1 MSKYEYSCF
10 KRLDIFG
17 APPLFTIRGKSTF
30 QTLIGSCLS
39 LICIFL
45 MTIYVLVF
53 LNQMI
58 NHKSPDLRSTIY
70 YDEIPQEIQLKKN
83 NFSFVFGLQTKEF
96 VNYIDES
103 VYKVQAY
110 QTKIKIN
117 KNGFYNI
124 TKENLKIITCK
135 DNIFQII
142 PENFKQLPLNNLYC
156 IDNDIILKGE
166 YMKEEWNYI
175 RLNFSK
181 CENSTENKCKSEEEI
196 NKLLS
201 GGYIGIFIP
210 DYSFEPTKYFA
221 PYNPYIKNVY
231 KAFSIKYFEDIFFYF
246 KSVQIITDSGYFF
259 EDKKIIK
266 FATYDYIQND
276 IDFRES
282 KHFLSLTIRV
292 SSKREVHERNYIKLQ
307 EIVSNVGGMLKIVL
321 LFGEYSVYFI
331 RMLLY
336 KNYILEF
343 FNLDESEIRLKE
355 VRKIYNIP
363 KGKSNI
369 ENLFS
374 NLSKHSLGNNG
385 LQIIE
390 EKSESIQNNEES
402 LNKNIKRENSFVLSK
417 KSSKFE
423 NNFVIE
429 KKGTFSSYNSN
440 KETRKLFYR
449 GITANMNN
457 IPSQLNSI
465 NSMISNVNVPYNR
478 QKSAVSDNPRKNNI
492 LTNNAVSY
500 ERQKSGFY
508 TNNNGIK
515 ISQRKSMNSVGTSNL
530 DSKSDLN
537 LLHKSTKKNLMP
549 KTQLRVIKV
558 PGFCVDFVCK
568 KNTLKIIK
576 QVNENYK
583 EIQFLLD
590 IVHYLKSQN
599 EINIMEKCFFTEE
612 QRRILSYTYSFEAD
626 FKLEREGYDYMIKHE
641 KNKFDEKDENETS
654 QKSLL
659 QLQ

>member
-1 MSKYEYSCF
+1 MNKYQYSCF

-17 APPLFTIRGKSTF
+17 VAPLFTIRGRPTF
-30 QTLIGSCLS
+30 QTQIGSCLTI
-39 LICIFL
+39 LCIFL
-45 MTIYVLVF
+45 MGIYVLVF

-103 VYKVQAY
+103 IYKVQAY

-124 TKENLKIITCK
+124 TKENLKIITCNN
-135 DNIFQII
+135 NIFQII

-181 CENSTENKCKSEEEI
+181 CENSTENKNNCKTEEEI
-196 NKLLS
+196 NELLS

-210 DYSFEPTKYFA
+210 DYSFEPTKYFD
-221 PYNPYIKNVY
+221 PFNPYIKNVY
-231 KAFSIKYFEDIFFYF
+231 KAFSIKYFEDILFYF

-266 FATYDYIQND
+266 FATYDYIQNE

-355 VRKIYNIP
+355 VRSIYKLQKNKTALHINVPNLSVITDNLINKNQPNSKEKKIHFQIGNENFENKSVNSFDENFMINHNSSNKDISIHSNDKLTVP
-363 KGKSNI
+363 KNNYLLNSDIIQKKESKKNDPKITNTLLYKFTGNH
-369 ENLFS
+369 NLFGT
-374 NLSKHSLGNNG
+374 NINQK
-385 LQIIE
+385 
-390 EKSESIQNNEES
+390 
-402 LNKNIKRENSFVLSK
+402 KNIKLNTIISTRNFFRNSK
-417 KSSKFE
+417 KINLSDINTLNRVYKLK
-423 NNFVIE
+423 NQIVIP
-429 KKGTFSSYNSN
+429 K
-440 KETRKLFYR
+440 
-449 GITANMNN
+449 
-457 IPSQLNSI
+457 SQLRI
-465 NSMISNVNVPYNR
+465 
-478 QKSAVSDNPRKNNI
+478 
-492 LTNNAVSY
+492 
-500 ERQKSGFY
+500 
-508 TNNNGIK
+508 
-515 ISQRKSMNSVGTSNL
+515 
-530 DSKSDLN
+530 
-537 LLHKSTKKNLMP
+537 
-549 KTQLRVIKV
+549 IKV
-558 PGFCVDFVCK
+558 PGFCSDFVCK

-599 EINIMEKCFFTEE
+599 ELNIIGKYLFTEE
-612 QRRILSYTYSFEAD
+612 QRKALSYTYTFKAD
-626 FKLEREGYDYMIKHE
+626 FKLERKGYEYMIKHK
-641 KNKFDEKDENETS
+641 KNQFDKKDS
-654 QKSLL
+654 AD
-659 QLQ
+659 